1 MPCWTRRPGNSV
13 LTNTDA
19 RRGSPMPQT
28 EFELIGKHF
37 SRLGAV
43 RPDVRVGVGDDG
55 AVLVPPASRELVVV
69 TDTLVE
75 GIHFPPRSPPASI
88 GHRAFAVN
96 LSDIAAMG
104 AEPSWALLALT
115 LPDSD
120 ETWLEEFARA
130 AGDLC
135 RRHGVALVGG
145 DTTRGPLTITVTLI
159 GIVPIGV
166 ALQRKG
172 GHPGDAVFVTGSP
185 GDAAAGLALEQGRL
199 HVADP
204 LSAQILRDRFLFPT
218 PRCEV
223 GVALRGLASACIDV
237 SDGLGGDLEKLC
249 VASGCGAEIEAAAL
263 PVSDALVTA
272 VGREL
277 AREYAL
283 TGGDD
288 YELLFTVPQARLGAM
303 SNAMALGLGPV
314 ARIGSLVSGNGVR
327 VSARGG
333 VTQFSGSGFDHF
345 AR

>member
-1 MPCWTRRPGNSV
+1 MAQS
-13 LTNTDA
+13 
-19 RRGSPMPQT
+19 
-28 EFELIGKHF
+28 EFELIGKYF
-37 SRLGAV
+37 ARLGAE
-43 RPDVRVGVGDDG
+43 RPDVRIGVGDDG
-55 AVLVPPASRELVVV
+55 AVLMPPAARELVAV

-75 GIHFPPRSPPASI
+75 GVHFPPGSPALSI
-88 GHRAFAVN
+88 GHRSFAVN

-104 AEPSWALLALT
+104 AEPAWALLALS
-115 LPDSD
+115 LPRPD
-120 ETWLEEFARA
+120 EQWLGQFARA

-135 RRHGVALVGG
+135 RRHNVALVGG
-145 DTTRGPLTITVTLI
+145 DTTRGSLTITVTII

-166 ALQRKG
+166 ALERKG
-172 GHPGDAVFVTGSP
+172 GQPGDAVFVTGSP

-204 LSAQILRDRFLFPT
+204 MSAQILRDRFLFPT

-249 VASGCGAEIEAAAL
+249 AASGCGAEVDAAAL
-263 PVSDALVTA
+263 PVSESLLGA
-272 VGREL
+272 VGRES

-288 YELLFTVPQARLGAM
+288 YELLFTVPLARLGAM
-303 SNAMALGLGPV
+303 TNAIARGLGPV
-314 ARIGSLVSGNGVR
+314 TRIGSLVSGNGVR

-333 VTQFSGSGFDHF
+333 VMQFSGAGFDHF

>member
-1 MPCWTRRPGNSV
+1 LS
-13 LTNTDA
+13 
-19 RRGSPMPQT
+19 
-28 EFELIGKHF
+28 EFELIARHF
-37 SRLGAV
+37 ARLGAE
-43 RPDVRVGVGDDG
+43 RGDVRVGVGDDG
-55 AVLVPPASRELVVV
+55 AVVMPPAARELVMVV
-69 TDTLVE
+69 DTLVE
-75 GIHFPPRSPPASI
+75 SVHFPRGSPAASI

-104 AEPSWALLALT
+104 AEPAWALLALT

-120 ETWLEEFARA
+120 EEWLTQFARA

-135 RRHGVALVGG
+135 RRHGVSLIGG
-145 DTTRGPLTITVTLI
+145 DTTRGPLSITVTLV

-166 ALQRKG
+166 ALERKG
-172 GHPGDAVFVTGSP
+172 AQAGDALFVTGSP
-185 GDAAAGLALEQGRL
+185 GDAAAGLALEQDRL
-199 HVADP
+199 HVVDP
-204 LSAQILRDRFLFPT
+204 MSAQILRDRFLFPT

-223 GVALRGLASACIDV
+223 GIALRGLASACIDV

-249 VASGCGAEIEAAAL
+249 AASGCGAEIDAAAL
-263 PVSDALVTA
+263 PVSEALVAA

-288 YELLFTVPQARLGAM
+288 YELLFCVPASRLGAM
-303 SNAMALGLGPV
+303 TQAMAMGLGPV
-314 ARIGSLVSGNGVR
+314 TRIGRLVSGNGVR

-345 AR
+345 ARHS

>member
-1 MPCWTRRPGNSV
+1 MS
-13 LTNTDA
+13 
-19 RRGSPMPQT
+19 
-28 EFELIGKHF
+28 EFELIGRHF
-37 SRLGAV
+37 ARLGAE
-43 RPDVRVGVGDDG
+43 RSDVRIGVGDDG
-55 AVLVPPASRELVVV
+55 AVVTPPAARELVVV
-69 TDTLVE
+69 ADTLVE
-75 GIHFPPRSPPASI
+75 GVHFPPGSPTASV

-104 AEPSWALLALT
+104 AEPAWAVLALT
-115 LPDSD
+115 LPKSD
-120 ETWLEEFARA
+120 EAWLTQFARA

-135 RRHGVALVGG
+135 RRHGVSLVGG
-145 DTTRGPLTITVTLI
+145 DTTRGPLSITVSLI
-159 GIVPIGV
+159 GFAPIGV
-166 ALQRKG
+166 ALERRGAQA
-172 GHPGDAVFVTGSP
+172 GDAVFVSGSP
-185 GDAAAGLALEQGRL
+185 GDAAAGLALEQDRL

-204 LSAQILRDRFLFPT
+204 MSAQILRDRFLFPT

-223 GVALRGLASACIDV
+223 GIALRGLASACIDI

-249 VASGCGAEIEAAAL
+249 AASGCGAQIDAAAL
-263 PVSDALVTA
+263 PVSDALITS

-288 YELLFTVPQARLGAM
+288 YELLFCVPPSRLGAM
-303 SNAMALGLGPV
+303 TQAMAMGLGPV
-314 ARIGSLVSGNGVR
+314 TRIGTLVSGNGVR

>member
-1 MPCWTRRPGNSV
+1 M
-13 LTNTDA
+13 A
-19 RRGSPMPQT
+19 QT

-37 SRLGAV
+37 SHLGAT
-43 RPDVRVGVGDDG
+43 RGDVRIGVGDDG
-55 AVLVPPASRELVVV
+55 AVLAPPASRELVVV

-75 GIHFPPRSPPASI
+75 GIHFPPRSPPPSI

-104 AEPSWALLALT
+104 AEPAWALLALT

-120 ETWLEEFARA
+120 ETWLEGFARA

-145 DTTRGPLTITVTLI
+145 DTTRGPLSITVTLI
-159 GIVPIGV
+159 GIVPIGT
-166 ALQRKG
+166 ALERRG
-172 GHPGDAVFVTGSP
+172 GKPGDAVFVTGSP
-185 GDAAAGLALEQGRL
+185 GDAAAGLALEQNRL
-199 HVADP
+199 HVSDP
-204 LSAQILRDRFLFPT
+204 MSAQILRDRFLFPT

-249 VASGCGAEIEAAAL
+249 GASGCGAEIDAAAL
-263 PVSDALVTA
+263 PVSEPLVAA
-272 VGREL
+272 VGREV

-288 YELLFTVPQARLGAM
+288 YELLFTVPLARLGAM
-303 SNAMALGLGPV
+303 THAVALGLGPV
-314 ARIGSLVSGNGVR
+314 TRIGTLMSGNGVR

>member
-1 MPCWTRRPGNSV
+1 MAQS
-13 LTNTDA
+13 
-19 RRGSPMPQT
+19 
-28 EFELIGKHF
+28 EFELIGKF
-37 SRLGAV
+37 FAKLGA
-43 RPDVRVGVGDDG
+43 RRADVRIGVGDDG
-55 AVLVPPASRELVVV
+55 AVFTPPSSRELVAV

-75 GIHFPPRSPPASI
+75 GVHFPQGSAPASI

-96 LSDIAAMG
+96 LSDLAAMG
-104 AEPSWALLALT
+104 AEPAWGLLALT
-115 LPDSD
+115 MPDSND
-120 ETWLEEFARA
+120 AWLAEFSRA

-135 RRHGVALVGG
+135 RSHGVSLVGG

-166 ALQRKG
+166 ALERKG
-172 GHPGDAVFVTGSP
+172 AQAGDAIFVSGSP

-204 LSAQILRDRFLFPT
+204 MSAQILRDRFLFPT
-218 PRCEV
+218 PRCGI

-249 VASGCGAEIEAAAL
+249 AASGCGAEVDAAML
-263 PVSDALVTA
+263 PVSDALVAA

-288 YELLFTVPQARLGAM
+288 YELLFTVPLARLGAM
-303 SNAMALGLGPV
+303 TNAIALGLGPV
-314 ARIGSLVSGNGVR
+314 TRIGSLVAGAGVR
-327 VSARGG
+327 VIVRGG
-333 VTQFSGSGFDHF
+333 VMQFSGAGFDHF